1 MGPIGC
7 PETSVR
13 NYNYSLRNNSEE
25 GGTQLLSGGSLKSR
39 NRVLFWAEIATWP
52 ASVFIVS
59 QFRYD
64 LSAYGDTSVLF
75 TAGRCLHG
83 KNSFLTF

>member
-25 GGTQLLSGGSLKSR
+25 GVKKVKGQVWGFFGTAACRPIVPLPPNEFPSFVSR
-39 NRVLFWAEIATWP
+39 GATYH
-52 ASVFIVS
+52 IGT
-59 QFRYD
+59 RY
-64 LSAYGDTSVLF
+64 L
-75 TAGRCLHG
+75 C
-83 KNSFLTF
+83 